1 MNNDLQKQLEAAANW
16 IEELADNVRSGV
28 PTTAQ
33 QVEDLTM
40 LTTELSKIS
49 PSSLPESPV
58 KRKRKK
64 KKSEPVSMGDLEPI
78 SMEQFL
84 AEGGKLPDWAIPV
97 SEKGKK

>member
-1 MNNDLQKQLEAAANW
+1 MNNDLQEQLEEAANW
-16 IEELADNVRSGV
+16 IQELADNVRSGA
-28 PTTAQ
+28 PTTVQ

-64 KKSEPVSMGDLEPI
+64 NKSEPVSMGDLEPI
-78 SMEQFL
+78 SMEEFL
-84 AEGGKLPDWAIPV
+84 AEGGKLPSWAIPRGA
-97 SEKGKK
+97 K